1 MWFDVISSINEV
13 FKHTQRRLEQKLF
26 KNLGVKEAVV

>member
-13 FKHTQRRLEQKLF
+13 FKHTQRLEQKLF